1 MKPATLGGL
10 ALLAVAAAFYC
21 FSGYVMAGSFSVAGS
36 GTAERYHRIAAWWGS
51 AGLVSLALAF
61 ALTIAAWKQLRANC

>member
-10 ALLAVAAAFYC
+10 ALLAVAGAAYC
-21 FSGYVMAGSFSVAGS
+21 FSGYVMAGSFSVAG
-36 GTAERYHRIAAWWGS
+36 GTVERYRGIAAWWGF

-61 ALTIAAWKQLRANC
+61 ALIIAAWKQLRASR